1 MGDRTVTKWVLD
13 GVSESTR
20 ASVSL
25 ETHTL
30 SKEVPLRTTFQPA
43 MTHEARDVCA
53 DGIQGL
59 RVNWKRHAWG
69 KSVRITHLNVRGR
82 RVRDRDAPSHLS

>member
-1 MGDRTVTKWVLD
+1 MNERMNNQTIGILETAFSWNRQWGTGIVTKWVLN

-30 SKEVPLRTTFQPA
+30 KMQVPLRTTFQPA

-59 RVNWKRHAWG
+59 RVN
-69 KSVRITHLNVRGR
+69 
-82 RVRDRDAPSHLS
+82 

>member
-1 MGDRTVTKWVLD
+1 MNEQMNNQTIGILETASSWNRQWGTGIVTKWVLD
-13 GVSESTR
+13 GVR

-30 SKEVPLRTTFQPA
+30 RMQVPLRTTFQPA

-53 DGIQGL
+53 GGIQGL
-59 RVNWKRHAWG
+59 RVN
-69 KSVRITHLNVRGR
+69 
-82 RVRDRDAPSHLS
+82 

>member
-1 MGDRTVTKWVLD
+1 MNNQNIGILETAFSWNSQWGTGIVTKWVLD

-59 RVNWKRHAWG
+59 RVN
-69 KSVRITHLNVRGR
+69 
-82 RVRDRDAPSHLS
+82 

>member
-1 MGDRTVTKWVLD
+1 MNEQMNNQTIGILETASSWNRQWGTGIVTKWVLD

-30 SKEVPLRTTFQPA
+30 RMQVPLRTTFQPA
-43 MTHEARDVCA
+43 MTHEARDVSA

-59 RVNWKRHAWG
+59 RVN
-69 KSVRITHLNVRGR
+69 
-82 RVRDRDAPSHLS
+82 